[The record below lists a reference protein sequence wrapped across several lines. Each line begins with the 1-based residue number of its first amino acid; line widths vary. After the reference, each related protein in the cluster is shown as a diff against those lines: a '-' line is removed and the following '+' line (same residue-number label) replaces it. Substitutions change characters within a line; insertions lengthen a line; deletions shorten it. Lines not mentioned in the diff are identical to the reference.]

1 MNIMKRLPAKILAG
15 ASLAMA
21 ASLPTQAAEITGAG
35 ATFPAPVYAKWAEA
49 YKAKTGNSLNYQAI
63 GSGGGIKQI
72 TAKTVDFGASDD
84 PLPGAELTASGLV
97 QFPAVI
103 GGIVPVVNVPGVTPG
118 QMVLTGDILAAIY
131 SGQIKR
137 WNDAA
142 IAKTN
147 PSLKLPDQAITVVY
161 RSDSSGTTAVFTGYL
176 AEVSANFKTAVGA
189 GKTVNW
195 PAGIGGKGN
204 AGVAANVSK
213 IAGSVGYVEYA
224 FAKQNKLAHT
234 GLVNKDGKTVQ
245 PDDVTFAAAA
255 AKADWTTAPGFGISL
270 NNQPGA
276 NSWPI
281 TSASFILMP
290 VAPENPARAAEV
302 LKFFR
307 WALTEGQQLA
317 IDLDYVPMPK
327 ETVGLIQNSW
337 KSIKTGSA
345 SIEAAP
351 AVASK

>member
-1 MNIMKRLPAKILAG
+1 MNTLKKLLAG
-15 ASLAMA
+15 TTLTLVAT
-21 ASLPTQAAEITGAG
+21 LPTYAAEITGAG

-49 YKAKTGNSLNYQAI
+49 YKAKTGNALNYQAI

-84 PLPGAELTASGLV
+84 PLPGAELTASGLL

-103 GGIVPVVNVPGVTPG
+103 GGIVPVVNVPGVAPG
-118 QMVLTGDILAAIY
+118 QMILTGDTVAAIY
-131 SGQIKR
+131 AGQIKK

-142 IAKTN
+142 ISKTN

-176 AEVSANFKTAVGA
+176 AEVSPSYKAAVGA

-213 IAGSVGYVEYA
+213 IVGSIGYVEFA
-224 FAKQNKLAHT
+224 FAKQNKLAHA
-234 GLVNKDGKTVQ
+234 GLINKDGKTVQ
-245 PDDVTFAAAA
+245 PDDATFAAAA
-255 AKADWTTAPGFGISL
+255 AKADWTKAPGFGISL
-270 NNQPGA
+270 NNQPGTD
-276 NSWPI
+276 SWPI
-281 TSASFILMP
+281 TSASFILMHTSP
-290 VAPENPARAAEV
+290 DNPARSAEV

-307 WALTEGQQLA
+307 WALNEGQQLA
-317 IDLDYVPMPK
+317 LDLDYVPMPK

-337 KSIKTGSA
+337 KTIKTGSA
-345 SIEAAP
+345 GIDAAP